1 MYRVPDTIGVV
12 PDLASYLDDPA
23 FPDDL
28 RPALRG
34 ILDLEEL
41 PTEIGAGLVS
51 LAERVTA
58 QRNDLAQALQQLHE
72 LASEMQQKRDREAK
86 LHHRLMYDAKTGLP
100 NHNALETELPSV
112 LERLRAKDDGR
123 PAAAVA
129 IINVE
134 DSFLHLRRALPKQV
148 SEWLLYSTAE
158 RLQEA
163 QKAGEA
169 LYHTREAEFVLFML
183 HAAEEDVEGRISDIV
198 DAVGGTFKFP
208 DYTVNLQVRCGLAT
222 FPTDGLDRHN
232 LMRKADIALSV
243 ARNRRAG
250 YVRFDDSMEKNL
262 IEKMDLQNHIIRA
275 LERQAIEEIDKQFEL
290 QLQPIVTVSVADDG
304 GCAYRLEGGEAL
316 IRWNHPKHGRVQPSR
331 FIPVAEESGLII
343 PIGNWVLFHAAEI
356 LSRWT
361 EPPLDKL
368 TLSVNVSPR
377 QFRDEYL
384 LENLERIVRKN
395 DLAPWRLR
403 LEITEST
410 VMEQPDE
417 AISKLAAISDLGI
430 LIAIDDFGTGYSSLS
445 FLRQFGFQ
453 NLKLDKAFIDDFLTN
468 KSSRRIVTAIVEM
481 ASAIGVSV
489 IAEGVEKDVQAISLA
504 SSGVHHMQ
512 GFIFGAP
519 VNLDEFEE
527 QAGQFKGNLRI

>member
-1 MYRVPDTIGVV
+1 VPDF
-12 PDLASYLDDPA
+12 AAYLDDPA

-28 RPALRG
+28 RAPLLG
-34 ILDLEEL
+34 ILEIKDL
-41 PTEIGAGLVS
+41 PPEIGAGLTS

-58 QRNDLAQALQQLHE
+58 QRHDLAQALQQLHE
-72 LASEMQQKRDREAK
+72 LAGEVQQKREREAK
-86 LHHRLMYDAKTGLP
+86 LHHRLMFDAKTGLP
-100 NHNALETELPSV
+100 NHNALETELPAV
-112 LERLRAKDDGR
+112 LERLREKENGW
-123 PAAAVA
+123 PAAAIA

-148 SEWLLYSTAE
+148 AEWLLYSTAE
-158 RLQEA
+158 RLQEE
-163 QKAGEA
+163 QRPGEA

-183 HAAEEDVEGRISDIV
+183 HGRDEDVDRRISDIV
-198 DAVGGTFKFP
+198 EAVGGTFKFP
-208 DYTVNLQVRCGLAT
+208 DYTVNLQVRCGLAS
-222 FPTDGLDRHN
+222 FPGDGLDRHN

-243 ARNRRAG
+243 ARSRRAG

-290 QLQPIVTVSVADDG
+290 QLQPIVTVEEADNG

-368 TLSVNVSPR
+368 TLSINISPR

-384 LENLERIVRKN
+384 LENLERIVKKKN
-395 DLAPWRLR
+395 LAPRRLR

-417 AISKLAAISDLGI
+417 AISKLSAISDLGI

-453 NLKLDKAFIDDFLTN
+453 NLKLDKTFIDDFLTN

-481 ASAIGVSV
+481 ARAIGVSV
-489 IAEGVEKDVQAISLA
+489 IAEGVETEVQGVSLA

-512 GFIFGAP
+512 GFVFGAP
-519 VNLDEFEE
+519 VDVEVFEKE
-527 QAGQFKGNLRI
+527 AAQFRGDLRA